1 VAERQ
6 LAQENLQDQAVVLEK
21 EIEERRT
28 AQEELEILNDELELR
43 VKQRT
48 TDLEEINNKLHRMN
62 RIFVGRELRMMELK
76 SRIKELEQRQTAQA

>member
-1 VAERQ
+1 
-6 LAQENLQDQAVVLEK
+6 
-21 EIEERRT
+21 
-28 AQEELEILNDELELR
+28 